1 MRMIDEFVELKRKI
15 WKLKNKL
22 GREDDDLD
30 KTDIE
35 LMETQLTAM
44 QAYAETLYIRIK
56 KGVESCED

>member
-1 MRMIDEFVELKRKI
+1 MIDEFVELKRKI
-15 WKLKNKL
+15 WKLEHKL
-22 GREDDDLD
+22 GREEDDLD

-35 LMETQLTAM
+35 LMERQLTAM